1 VRPGAVSVRIINLD
15 HDVIVTDDIMKING
29 GRIVDGAEPKIT
41 PQDIGGSN
49 IPTGTITASIH
60 DIF

>member
-1 VRPGAVSVRIINLD
+1 VRIINLD
-15 HDVIVTDDIMKING
+15 HDVIVTDDVMKING